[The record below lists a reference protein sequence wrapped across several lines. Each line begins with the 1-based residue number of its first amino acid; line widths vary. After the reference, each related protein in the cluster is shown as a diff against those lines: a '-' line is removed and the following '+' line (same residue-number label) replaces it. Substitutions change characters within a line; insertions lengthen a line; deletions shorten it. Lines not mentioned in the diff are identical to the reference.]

1 MKKKETEVDAS
12 GLRLEEAR
20 GTQKFLQKRPIRSTV
35 DDYFRKK
42 GVQPKYKSNSKFQK
56 RFDLDVMTFLSN
68 CNLPYALVE
77 TRGFKHFLSIVSP
90 KYSLKSRHTMS
101 RRISPLLYQNLYAAF
116 EEVLKRELPHCRNVA
131 FTSDEWT
138 SRARH
143 GYLCLT
149 IHYINKDFQMRKFTV
164 ACRSTEGKSD
174 EGGLAFNLRSMIMSI
189 PGDNTC
195 KLIYILTL

>member
-1 MKKKETEVDAS
+1 VKKKETEVDAS

-68 CNLPYALVE
+68 CNLPYAL
-77 TRGFKHFLSIVSP
+77 
-90 KYSLKSRHTMS
+90 
-101 RRISPLLYQNLYAAF
+101 

-174 EGGLAFNLRSMIMSI
+174 DGGLAFNLRSMIMSI